1 MCIHMHAY
9 TYVCAHVHAHV
20 RHSSQNSRKK
30 MRTGLTMK
38 VSHVGEWHSQISVVK
53 VSLMG
58 EWQSKISVET
68 QRTLER

>member
-1 MCIHMHAY
+1 
-9 TYVCAHVHAHV
+9 
-20 RHSSQNSRKK
+20 
-30 MRTGLTMK
+30 MK

>member
-1 MCIHMHAY
+1 MHAF

-20 RHSSQNSRKK
+20 RHSSQNSRMK

-38 VSHVGEWHSQISVVK
+38 VSQV
-53 VSLMG
+53 G

-68 QRTLER
+68 QRSLER